1 MTLDLKGCKFDRLN
15 SLKAQFN
22 MIEYFDIDEELKEL
36 RELDLGGNRLEGV
49 CLFEGVGLPQLEI
62 VNLGNSWLYA

>member
-1 MTLDLKGCKFDRLN
+1 
-15 SLKAQFN
+15 